1 MIHCYCPRMYTVLH
15 TLDWQR
21 ALSNAIV
28 TVQVATTKLKSSTDL
43 NKKKTTLLARAK
55 DSLMYALVLTNALLD
70 ATLSVASSVV
80 VSRLLISGDV
90 ESNPGPGRYSGENSM
105 MIVCIH
111 ACLSFHVN
119 VHTDNRSRL
128 PQCRC

>member
-21 ALSNAIV
+21 ALSNVIV

-90 ESNPGPGRYSGENSM
+90 ESNPGPGRYSGEK
-105 MIVCIH
+105 
-111 ACLSFHVN
+111 
-119 VHTDNRSRL
+119 
-128 PQCRC
+128 